1 MGLADAA
8 LGVAKLFGWPAE
20 PRPAVGSAPKRIL
33 LLRLE
38 RVGDLLM
45 VLESIA
51 MVRALAPQAQIDL
64 VVGSWNLRLARLIPG
79 VDSVETL
86 DVPWMARGA
95 RGLSWPALLRH
106 ARAWRLREY
115 DLAINFEPDI
125 RSNYLLAVSGAKRR
139 VGFISGGGGAL
150 LTDPVIPDPRAHI
163 ADNAK
168 ALVERTF
175 GDSAASGSSVAQGFL
190 RAEASAKAGSPATL
204 NIPDEARRR
213 AAELVAMRKD
223 GAALV
228 GIQPAAGRQIKEWDP
243 IRFAQVGAEIART
256 RNASVVLVGSTADKP
271 VLEIVRA
278 AWPVDVPLIELPVET
293 DLVVLAA
300 VLERMSLFI
309 TGDTGP
315 MHLAAAVGT
324 PVLAIFGPSLPT
336 RYAPLSRRS
345 RIVRIDIHCSPCN
358 LMRQPP
364 ARCLG
369 HVPDCLAGIDSAAR
383 APRRERNAGRLMRS
397 RAAILALIC
406 AAFAAAWTAFPP
418 VVEWLLPRT
427 GLIRT
432 FYPQLAFSRHADRRA
447 NLGNQSRISGCAAG
461 LASSELQRAL
471 AGISIRFQAADDRVF
486 RRRQRRSRAARR
498 WAASR
503 ERAICAKG

>member
-8 LGVAKLFGWPAE
+8 LGAARLLGWPVE
-20 PRPAVGSAPKRIL
+20 PRPAGGGAPKRIL

-45 VLESIA
+45 VLEPIA

-86 DVPWMARGA
+86 DAPWMARGSL
-95 RGLSWPALLRH
+95 GLSWTALLRH
-106 ARAWRLREY
+106 ARAWRRREY

-125 RSNYLLAVSGAKRR
+125 RSNYLLTVSGARRR
-139 VGFISGGGGAL
+139 VGFISGGGGAF
-150 LTDPVIPDPRAHI
+150 LTDPVTPDPHAHI

-168 ALVERTF
+168 ALVERAF
-175 GDSAASGSSVAQGFL
+175 GSSVSHTAAL
-190 RAEASAKAGSPATL
+190 V
-204 NIPDEARRR
+204 IPDDARRR
-213 AAELVAMRKD
+213 AAELVADPKH
-223 GAALV
+223 GGVLV

-278 AWPVDVPLIELPVET
+278 AWPADVPLIELPVET

-336 RYAPLSRRS
+336 RYAPLSPRS

-358 LMRQPP
+358 LMRRPP
-364 ARCLG
+364 TRCLG
-369 HVPDCLAGIDSAAR
+369 HVPDCLAGIDSA
-383 APRRERNAGRLMRS
+383 LVL
-397 RAAILALIC
+397 RAANEMLDA
-406 AAFAAAWTAFPP
+406 P
-418 VVEWLLPRT
+418 
-427 GLIRT
+427 
-432 FYPQLAFSRHADRRA
+432 
-447 NLGNQSRISGCAAG
+447 
-461 LASSELQRAL
+461 
-471 AGISIRFQAADDRVF
+471 
-486 RRRQRRSRAARR
+486 
-498 WAASR
+498 
-503 ERAICAKG
+503 